1 MGREREMAV
10 RIEYLLAYIIIGIIA
25 GLISKRYMIESEK
38 LSRGRL
44 VIVGVIAALAFGVGS
59 SILLQFGRVYET
71 HYGWRY
77 KGSDANIVLADLRPD
92 LWLTLIGAAIGALVA
107 IAAYKLLRDR
117 EEGFEA

>member
-1 MGREREMAV
+1 MS
-10 RIEYLLAYIIIGIIA
+10 IQIKYLLAYVVIGIIA

-38 LSRGRL
+38 LSRGKL
-44 VIVGVIAALAFGVGS
+44 IVVGVIAAFAFGAGS

-117 EEGFEA
+117 EESFEP